1 MNKTTNPDASPNA
14 SAVLAEQ
21 FEAHRSHLRAVAY
34 RMLGSI
40 SEAAEDAVQ
49 EGWIRFSRV
58 DTSDVNNLGGWLTTV
73 VSRVCL
79 DALRSRRVRRE
90 EPSDWRLPDPIVS
103 ADPVTDPER
112 EAMLA
117 DAVGLAMLVVLD
129 TLPPAERLAFVL
141 HDMFAV
147 PFTEIAPIVGRSA
160 DATKMM
166 ASRARKRVQGS
177 GRVPD
182 ADLGRQREVVDA
194 FLAAARRGDF
204 EALVA
209 VLDPDVVLRADDV
222 AGLRVVRGAAAVASG
237 AILFSTLSPA
247 EQLVVVNGTP
257 GVVASRDGEAFS
269 VAAFTVVDDRIV
281 EIDIVG
287 DPDRLRALGIT
298 AP

>member
-1 MNKTTNPDASPNA
+1 MNTKDL
-14 SAVLAEQ
+14 LAEQ

-34 RMLGSI
+34 RMLGSV
-40 SEAAEDAVQ
+40 SEAEDAVQ
-49 EGWIRFSRV
+49 EGWIRFSRT

-79 DALRSRRVRRE
+79 DALRSRRARRE
-90 EPSDWRLPDPIVS
+90 ELQDGRVPDPIVS
-103 ADPVTDPER
+103 TDPVADPEH
-112 EAMLA
+112 EAMMA
-117 DAVGLAMLVVLD
+117 DAVGLAMLIVLD

-147 PFTEIAPIVGRSA
+147 PFTDIAPIVGRSA

-177 GRVPD
+177 GTVPD
-182 ADLGRQREVVDA
+182 ADLSRQREVVDA

-209 VLDPDVVLRADDV
+209 VLDPDVVLRADEV
-222 AGLRVVRGAAAVASG
+222 AGLRVIRGATAVASG
-237 AILFSTLSPA
+237 AILFSRLGPA
-247 EQLVVVNGTP
+247 EQLVLVNGTP
-257 GVVASRDGEAFS
+257 GVVASRDGELFS
-269 VAAFTVVDDRIV
+269 VAAFTVVNDRIV

-287 DPDRLRALGIT
+287 DPDRLRALGIA

>member
-1 MNKTTNPDASPNA
+1 MSTNDL
-14 SAVLAEQ
+14 LAEQ

-34 RMLGSI
+34 RMLGSL
-40 SEAAEDAVQ
+40 SEADDAVQ
-49 EGWIRFSRV
+49 EGWIRFSRT

-79 DALRSRRVRRE
+79 DALRSRRARRE
-90 EPSDWRLPDPIVS
+90 ELQDGRVPDPIVS
-103 ADPVTDPER
+103 ADPAADPEHQ
-112 EAMLA
+112 AMMA
-117 DAVGLAMLVVLD
+117 DAVGLAMLIVLD

-147 PFTEIAPIVGRSA
+147 PFADIAPIVGRSE

-166 ASRARKRVQGS
+166 ASRARTRVQGS
-177 GRVPD
+177 GTVPD
-182 ADLGRQREVVDA
+182 ADLSRQREVVDA

-222 AGLRVVRGAAAVASG
+222 AGLRVVRGATAVASG
-237 AILFSTLSPA
+237 AILFSKLGPA
-247 EQLVVVNGTP
+247 EQLVLVNGTP
-257 GVVASRDGEAFS
+257 GVMASRDGEIFS
-269 VAAFTVVDDRIV
+269 VAAFTVVNDRIV

-298 AP
+298 AL

>member
-1 MNKTTNPDASPNA
+1 MDAKEL
-14 SAVLAEQ
+14 LAEQ

-34 RMLGSI
+34 RMLGSV
-40 SEAAEDAVQ
+40 SEAEDAVQ
-49 EGWIRFSRV
+49 EGWIRFSRT

-79 DALRSRRVRRE
+79 DALRSRRARRE
-90 EPSDWRLPDPIVS
+90 EPQDERVPDPIVS
-103 ADPVTDPER
+103 TDPTADPEH
-112 EAMLA
+112 EALMA
-117 DAVGLAMLVVLD
+117 DAVGLAMLIVLD

-147 PFTEIAPIVGRSA
+147 PFGDIAPIVGRSE

-177 GRVPD
+177 GTVPD
-182 ADLGRQREVVDA
+182 ADLSRQREVVDA
-194 FLAAARRGDF
+194 FLAAARGGDF

-222 AGLRVVRGAAAVASG
+222 AGLRVIRGATAVASG
-237 AILFSTLSPA
+237 AIMFSRMGPA
-247 EQLVVVNGTP
+247 EQLVLVNGTP
-257 GVVASRDGEAFS
+257 GVVASRDGEIFS
-269 VAAFTVVDDRIV
+269 VAAFTVVNDRIV

>member
-1 MNKTTNPDASPNA
+1 MDAKEM
-14 SAVLAEQ
+14 LAEQ

-34 RMLGSI
+34 RMLGSV
-40 SEAAEDAVQ
+40 SEAEDAVQ
-49 EGWIRFSRV
+49 EGWIRFSRT

-79 DALRSRRVRRE
+79 DALRSRRARRE
-90 EPSDWRLPDPIVS
+90 ELQDERVPDPIVS
-103 ADPVTDPER
+103 TDPTADPEH
-112 EAMLA
+112 EAMMA
-117 DAVGLAMLVVLD
+117 DAVGLAMLIVLD

-147 PFTEIAPIVGRSA
+147 PFADIAPIVGRSE

-177 GRVPD
+177 GTVPD
-182 ADLGRQREVVDA
+182 ADLSRQREVVDA
-194 FLAAARRGDF
+194 FLAAARGGDF

-222 AGLRVVRGAAAVASG
+222 AGLRVIRGATAVASG
-237 AILFSTLSPA
+237 AIMFSRMGPA
-247 EQLVVVNGTP
+247 EQLVLVNGTP
-257 GVVASRDGEAFS
+257 GVVASRDGEIFS
-269 VAAFTVVDDRIV
+269 VAAFTVVNDRIV

>member
-1 MNKTTNPDASPNA
+1 
-14 SAVLAEQ
+14 
-21 FEAHRSHLRAVAY
+21 
-34 RMLGSI
+34 
-40 SEAAEDAVQ
+40 
-49 EGWIRFSRV
+49 
-58 DTSDVNNLGGWLTTV
+58 
-73 VSRVCL
+73 
-79 DALRSRRVRRE
+79 
-90 EPSDWRLPDPIVS
+90 
-103 ADPVTDPER
+103 
-112 EAMLA
+112 
-117 DAVGLAMLVVLD
+117 
-129 TLPPAERLAFVL
+129 
-141 HDMFAV
+141 MFAV

-177 GRVPD
+177 GTVPD

-257 GVVASRDGEAFS
+257 GVLASRDGEAFS

>member
-1 MNKTTNPDASPNA
+1 MDAKEL
-14 SAVLAEQ
+14 LAEQ

-34 RMLGSI
+34 RMLGSV
-40 SEAAEDAVQ
+40 SEAEDAVQ
-49 EGWIRFSRV
+49 EGWIRFSRT

-79 DALRSRRVRRE
+79 DALRSRRARRE
-90 EPSDWRLPDPIVS
+90 ERQDERVPDPIVS
-103 ADPVTDPER
+103 TDPTTDPEH
-112 EAMLA
+112 EAMMA
-117 DAVGLAMLVVLD
+117 DAVGLAMLIVLD

-147 PFTEIAPIVGRSA
+147 PFADIAPIVGRSE

-177 GRVPD
+177 GTVPN
-182 ADLGRQREVVDA
+182 ADLSRQREVVDA
-194 FLAAARRGDF
+194 FLAAARGGDF

-222 AGLRVVRGAAAVASG
+222 AGLRVIRGATAVASG
-237 AILFSTLSPA
+237 AIMFSKLGPA
-247 EQLVVVNGTP
+247 EQLVLVNGTP
-257 GVVASRDGEAFS
+257 GVVASRDGEIFS
-269 VAAFTVVDDRIV
+269 VAAFTVVNDRIV

>member
-1 MNKTTNPDASPNA
+1 MNKDAKEL
-14 SAVLAEQ
+14 LAEQ
-21 FEAHRSHLRAVAY
+21 FEAHRTHLRAVAY
-34 RMLGSI
+34 RMLGSV
-40 SEAAEDAVQ
+40 SEAEDAVQ
-49 EGWIRFSRV
+49 EGWIRFNRT

-79 DALRSRRVRRE
+79 DALRSRRARRE
-90 EPSDWRLPDPIVS
+90 EPRAERLPDPIVS
-103 ADPVTDPER
+103 TDATADPEH
-112 EAMLA
+112 EAVLA

-147 PFTEIAPIVGRSA
+147 PFTEIAPIVRRSV

-166 ASRARKRVQGS
+166 ASRARQRVQGS
-177 GRVPD
+177 GTVPD
-182 ADLGRQREVVDA
+182 ADIGRQRQVVDA

-209 VLDPDVVLRADDV
+209 VLDPDVVLRADEV
-222 AGLRVVRGAAAVASG
+222 AGLRVIRGATAVASG
-237 AILFSTLSPA
+237 AIMFSKLGPA

-257 GVVASRDGEAFS
+257 GVVASRDGEIFS
-269 VAAFTVVDDRIV
+269 VAAFTVVNDRIV

>member
-1 MNKTTNPDASPNA
+1 MNTKDL
-14 SAVLAEQ
+14 LAEQ

-34 RMLGSI
+34 RMLGSV
-40 SEAAEDAVQ
+40 SEAEDAVQ
-49 EGWIRFSRV
+49 EGWIRFCRT

-79 DALRSRRVRRE
+79 DALRSRRARRE
-90 EPSDWRLPDPIVS
+90 ESPVERLADPIVS
-103 ADPVTDPER
+103 TDPAADPER

-147 PFTEIAPIVGRSA
+147 PFTDIAPIVGRSE

-177 GRVPD
+177 GTVPD
-182 ADLGRQREVVDA
+182 ADLSRQREVVDA

-204 EALVA
+204 EALLA
-209 VLDPDVVLRADDV
+209 VLDPDVVLRADEA
-222 AGLRVVRGAAAVASG
+222 AGLRLVRGAAAVASG
-237 AILFSTLSPA
+237 AIMFSQLGPA
-247 EQLVVVNGTP
+247 EELVLVNGTP
-257 GVVASRDGEAFS
+257 GVVASRDGEIFS
-269 VAAFTVVDDRIV
+269 VAAFTVVNDRIV

>member
-1 MNKTTNPDASPNA
+1 MDAKEL
-14 SAVLAEQ
+14 LAEQ

-34 RMLGSI
+34 RMLGSV
-40 SEAAEDAVQ
+40 SEAEDAVQ
-49 EGWIRFSRV
+49 EGWIRFSRT

-79 DALRSRRVRRE
+79 DALRSRRARRE
-90 EPSDWRLPDPIVS
+90 ELHDERVPDPIVS
-103 ADPVTDPER
+103 SDPTADPEH
-112 EAMLA
+112 EAMMA
-117 DAVGLAMLVVLD
+117 DAVGLAMLIVLD

-147 PFTEIAPIVGRSA
+147 PFADIAPIVGRSE

-177 GRVPD
+177 GTVPD
-182 ADLGRQREVVDA
+182 ADLSRQREVVDA
-194 FLAAARRGDF
+194 FLAAARGGDF

-222 AGLRVVRGAAAVASG
+222 AGLRVIRGATAVASG
-237 AILFSTLSPA
+237 AILFSRMGPA
-247 EQLVVVNGTP
+247 EQLVLVNGTP
-257 GVVASRDGEAFS
+257 GVVASRDGEIFS
-269 VAAFTVVDDRIV
+269 VAAFTVVNDRIV

>member
-1 MNKTTNPDASPNA
+1 MNTNDL
-14 SAVLAEQ
+14 LAEQ

-34 RMLGSI
+34 RMLGSV
-40 SEAAEDAVQ
+40 SEAEDAVQ
-49 EGWIRFSRV
+49 EGWIRFSRT

-79 DALRSRRVRRE
+79 DALRSRRARRE
-90 EPSDWRLPDPIVS
+90 ESTVERLADPIVS
-103 ADPVTDPER
+103 TDPTADPER

-147 PFTEIAPIVGRSA
+147 PFTDIAPIVGRSE

-177 GRVPD
+177 GTVPD
-182 ADLGRQREVVDA
+182 ADLSRQREVVDA

-204 EALVA
+204 EALLA
-209 VLDPDVVLRADDV
+209 VLDPDVVLRADEA
-222 AGLRVVRGAAAVASG
+222 AGLRLVRGATAVASG
-237 AILFSTLSPA
+237 AIMFSKLGPA
-247 EQLVVVNGTP
+247 EELVLVNGTP
-257 GVVASRDGEAFS
+257 GVVASRDGEIFS
-269 VAAFTVVDDRIV
+269 VASFTVVNDRIV

>member
-1 MNKTTNPDASPNA
+1 MNDKTNPDATR
-14 SAVLAEQ
+14 VLAEQ

-34 RMLGSI
+34 RMLGSV
-40 SEAAEDAVQ
+40 SEAEDAVQ
-49 EGWIRFSRV
+49 EGWIRLSRT

-79 DALRSRRVRRE
+79 DALRSRRARRE
-90 EPSDWRLPDPIVS
+90 DSQDERLPDPIVS
-103 ADPVTDPER
+103 TDSASDPET

-177 GRVPD
+177 GTMPD
-182 ADLGRQREVVDA
+182 ADLSRQREVVNA

-209 VLDPDVVLRADDV
+209 VLDPDVVLRADEV
-222 AGLRVVRGAAAVASG
+222 AGLRVVRGATAVASG
-237 AILFSTLSPA
+237 AILFSKLSPA
-247 EQLVVVNGTP
+247 EHFVVVNGTP
-257 GVVASRDGEAFS
+257 GVVASRDGEIFS
-269 VAAFTVVDDRIV
+269 VAAFTVVNDRIV

-298 AP
+298 TR

>member
-1 MNKTTNPDASPNA
+1 M
-14 SAVLAEQ
+14 SANDLLAEQ

-34 RMLGSI
+34 RMLGSV
-40 SEAAEDAVQ
+40 SEAEDAVQ
-49 EGWIRFSRV
+49 EGWIRFSRT
-58 DTSDVNNLGGWLTTV
+58 DPSDVNNLGGWLTTV

-79 DALRSRRVRRE
+79 DALRSRRARRE
-90 EPSDWRLPDPIVS
+90 ELQDDRLPDPIVS
-103 ADPVTDPER
+103 TDPSADPEH

-147 PFTEIAPIVGRSA
+147 PFTDIAPIVGRSV

-166 ASRARKRVQGS
+166 ASRARQRVQGS
-177 GRVPD
+177 GTVPD
-182 ADLGRQREVVDA
+182 ADLSRQREVVDA

-209 VLDPDVVLRADDV
+209 VLDPDVVLRADEV
-222 AGLRVVRGAAAVASG
+222 AGLRVVRGATAVASG
-237 AILFSTLSPA
+237 AIMFSKLSPD

-257 GVVASRDGEAFS
+257 GVVASREGELFS
-269 VAAFTVVDDRIV
+269 VAAFTVVNDRIV